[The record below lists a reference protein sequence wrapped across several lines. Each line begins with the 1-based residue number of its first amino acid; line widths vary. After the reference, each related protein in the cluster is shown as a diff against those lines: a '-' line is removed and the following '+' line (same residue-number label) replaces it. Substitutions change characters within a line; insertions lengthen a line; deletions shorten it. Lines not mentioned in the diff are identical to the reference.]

1 MSDRSIDVT
10 IALWCVPSPLAH
22 LPLHR
27 ECVTPASSPPL
38 LQAHIMFQNNPPP
51 FAWGAALLP
60 VAFLMSLFFLL
71 KPHSHTRERHIDCPL
86 GCHGNRT
93 FFPPPSSLF
102 TLVRDCGKNQP
113 VAEGEGGR
121 KASRSKPDHSGSEWC
136 PRPFPIL
143 RAAPVGVVGC
153 TGRLWALGRAG
164 SGAPL
169 SGLPSSSL
177 RGWVIVKSLRCW
189 PRLLGLSP
197 ELGSCSLH
205 KSALLGVRRNES

>member
-27 ECVTPASSPPL
+27 ECLTPASSPPL
-38 LQAHIMFQNNPPP
+38 LQAHIMFQKNPPP
-51 FAWGAALLP
+51 CAWGAALLP

-86 GCHGNRT
+86 GCHGNRA

-136 PRPFPIL
+136 PHPFPIL
-143 RAAPVGVVGC
+143 RAFPVGVVGC

-169 SGLPSSSL
+169 SGLPLFFPAGLGDSKVFAVL
-177 RGWVIVKSLRCW
+177 AQVAGPK
-189 PRLLGLSP
+189 PRAGQLFTAQERPAGG
-197 ELGSCSLH
+197 E
-205 KSALLGVRRNES
+205 EE